1 MKKTA
6 GGYHDGDGG
15 HGRGH
20 RGARGSG
27 GGGAKKPPRGLG
39 PQGVRNLERLAAGAK
54 EQWTATRG
62 GGHGRS
68 RAEARGTGGGG
79 GKKPPRRSAGSGL
92 GAKEQCDRGRNLA

>member
-1 MKKTA
+1 MEGIGGKGNGDSILESMKKMA
-6 GGYHDGDGG
+6 AGYHNGGGG

-54 EQWTATRG
+54 EQWAATAVEVPST
-62 GGHGRS
+62 
-68 RAEARGTGGGG
+68 EEPARKSQRPGE
-79 GKKPPRRSAGSGL
+79 P
-92 GAKEQCDRGRNLA
+92 